1 MKTTFSTMAY
11 KKYFSELSQH
21 IGSVAPLHY
30 HFVHV
35 QLMKENLYADL
46 LDIRPGIKVSIMH
59 AAI

>member
-1 MKTTFSTMAY
+1 MAY
-11 KKYFSELSQH
+11 KKYLYQIYTSNI

-35 QLMKENLYADL
+35 QLMKENLYAGL